1 MKKILAAIKRAPKRA
16 GAISIVAA
24 AVIVPAAL
32 FAWGPDRPTYT
43 FENPAPH
50 VTFNSMTNNQMHG
63 DERNFVQIKDV
74 TAGGRFVEN
83 VELKPGNEYEV
94 YSFFHNN
101 AASNLNASGKGVA
114 QNTQMR
120 IQLPGHVK
128 NNESARITGIV
139 SADNAQPQQV
149 WDEAY
154 GKATNGDVVLR
165 YVQDSATIHS
175 NGSVNGQKLP
185 SSLLTTG
192 TKLGFN
198 ALDGVLPGCNE
209 FAGYVTFRFKVG
221 QPNFEVTKQVS
232 NIGMN
237 AFAKSV
243 NAKAGAEVEY
253 KIQYKNTGTVQQDN
267 VVIRD
272 VLPEGV
278 SYVAG
283 STKLASSASNGQY
296 AAVSDNIVARGI
308 NIGSYAPNGGNAFVK
323 FTAKIAQNDE
333 LKECGVN
340 TLTNKAIAETA
351 NGSKSDTADV
361 VVTKVCEEPE
371 QPPVTPEEPPVTP
384 EQPTPETPET
394 PKTPEVP
401 VELPK
406 TGVSADVLSLI
417 GLGSLVAAIG
427 YFVTGRRA

>member
-1 MKKILAAIKRAPKRA
+1 M
-16 GAISIVAA
+16 
-24 AVIVPAAL
+24 
-32 FAWGPDRPTYT
+32 
-43 FENPAPH
+43 
-50 VTFNSMTNNQMHG
+50 
-63 DERNFVQIKDV
+63 
-74 TAGGRFVEN
+74 
-83 VELKPGNEYEV
+83 
-94 YSFFHNN
+94 
-101 AASNLNASGKGVA
+101 
-114 QNTQMR
+114 
-120 IQLPGHVK
+120 
-128 NNESARITGIV
+128 
-139 SADNAQPQQV
+139 
-149 WDEAY
+149 
-154 GKATNGDVVLR
+154 
-165 YVQDSATIHS
+165 
-175 NGSVNGQKLP
+175 NGQKLP

-333 LKECGVN
+333 LK
-340 TLTNKAIAETA
+340 
-351 NGSKSDTADV
+351 
-361 VVTKVCEEPE
+361 
-371 QPPVTPEEPPVTP
+371 
-384 EQPTPETPET
+384 
-394 PKTPEVP
+394 
-401 VELPK
+401 
-406 TGVSADVLSLI
+406 
-417 GLGSLVAAIG
+417 
-427 YFVTGRRA
+427 